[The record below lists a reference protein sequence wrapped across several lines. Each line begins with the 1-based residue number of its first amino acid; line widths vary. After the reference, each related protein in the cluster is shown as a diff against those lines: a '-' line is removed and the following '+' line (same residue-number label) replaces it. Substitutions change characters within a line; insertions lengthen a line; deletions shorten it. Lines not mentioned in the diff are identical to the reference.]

1 MSIIKFAI
9 PGSAVVALALF
20 AVLAIATG
28 IGFNEIIEGLGNLL
42 LGMGILAV
50 VIVIILAFLAL
61 YLGR

>member
-1 MSIIKFAI
+1 MRIIKFAI